1 MLQKFFCCAL
11 LSVGMLSIGMF
22 AGCGSRPT
30 LSPEIQAAR
39 KQYLLDQAPPEPVM
53 IADAR
58 KLAAKSPMVI
68 VGKLGVAGQSTFER
82 GQATF
87 AVTDAHP
94 KVANHKH
101 GDGQDES
108 DCPFCK
114 RSQGEK
120 FAIVQFVD
128 SEGNLLKLDAQTLL
142 GAKEGDEVTVRGVGE
157 VNSLDVL
164 VINAEGVYVSK
175 RN

>member
-1 MLQKFFCCAL
+1 MLRKFLGCLL
-11 LSVGMLSIGMF
+11 LSSVAI
-22 AGCGSRPT
+22 AGCGSTPA

-39 KQYLLDQAPPEPVM
+39 KQYLLDQPPADPVM

-58 KLAAKSPMVI
+58 KLEAKSPMVV
-68 VGKLGVAGQSTFER
+68 VGKLGVAGQTTFEK

-94 KVANHKH
+94 KVAGHKH

-114 RSQGEK
+114 RSQGER

-128 SEGNLLKLDAQTLL
+128 ADGNVLKLDGQTLL
-142 GAKEGDEVTVRGVGE
+142 GAKEGDEVTIHGTGE

-164 VINAEGVYVSK
+164 VINADGVYVK
-175 RN
+175 R

>member
-1 MLQKFFCCAL
+1 MLRNLMRCAL
-11 LSVGMLSIGMF
+11 ISLIVS
-22 AGCGSRPT
+22 AGCDNYT
-30 LSPEIQAAR
+30 ALSPEIQAAR
-39 KQYLLDQAPPEPVM
+39 QEYLLDQPPSDPIM

-58 KLAAKSPMVI
+58 KLEPKSPMVI
-68 VGKLGVAGQSTFER
+68 AGKLGVAGQTTFEK

-94 KVANHKH
+94 KVASHKH

-114 RSQGEK
+114 RSQGER

-128 SEGNLLKLDAQTLL
+128 REGNVLKLDAQTLL
-142 GAKEGDEVTVRGVGE
+142 GAKEGDEVMIRGTGE

-164 VINAEGVYVSK
+164 VINADGVFVK
-175 RN
+175 K